1 LERPSACLAPSSLP
15 ALPTGG
21 KLISVVSG
29 CYNEEENVRECY
41 EQVKK
46 VFQEIGRYRYEHIF
60 IDNASKDGTVAIL
73 RQIAAQDKNV
83 KVIVNARNFGH
94 IRSGYHAILLARG
107 DAVISVVSDL
117 QDPPELIKEF
127 IKKWEEGF
135 LVVVAVKADSDE
147 SPLFFAIRKLYYE
160 LISRLAEIEV
170 NKNATG
176 FGLYDRRFIDILA
189 EIDDPYP
196 YFRGLVS
203 EVGFPTAKIS
213 YHQPARKRGITS
225 HNFYRL
231 YDMAMLGITNHSKV
245 PLRLAT
251 MLGFAVSFLSLG
263 IAVGYLVFKLLY
275 WDSFSLGLA
284 PLVIG
289 LFFFGSVQLFFIGI
303 LGEYIGA
310 IYTQVQKRPHVVEL
324 ERINFEPETVKGFSS

>member
-1 LERPSACLAPSSLP
+1 MELSSACIAPLPLP
-15 ALPTGG
+15 ARPAGN
-21 KLISVVSG
+21 KLISVVSA
-29 CYNEEENVRECY
+29 CYNEEKNVRECY
-41 EQVKK
+41 AQVKK
-46 VFQEIGRYRYEHIF
+46 VFEEIGRYRYEHIF

-73 RQIAAQDKNV
+73 REIAAQDKNV
-83 KVIVNARNFGH
+83 KVIINARNFGH
-94 IRSGYHAILLARG
+94 IRSPHHAMIQARG

-135 LVVVAVKADSDE
+135 LVVIAVKADSEE
-147 SPLFFAIRKLYYE
+147 SPLFFAIRKAYYE
-160 LISRLAEIEV
+160 LVSRLAELDL

-189 EIDDPYP
+189 EMDDPYP

-203 EVGFPTAKIS
+203 EIGFPIYKIP
-213 YHQPARKRGITS
+213 YHQPLRRHGITS
-225 HNFYRL
+225 NNFYRL

-251 MLGFAVSFLSLG
+251 MLGFGVSFISLCV
-263 IAVGYLVFKLLY
+263 ALGYLVFKLLY
-275 WDSFSLGLA
+275 WNSFSLGLA
-284 PLVIG
+284 PLEIG

-310 IYTQVQKRPHVVEL
+310 IHTQVQKRPHVIEL
-324 ERINFEPETVKGFSS
+324 ERINFEPENKVGF

>member
-1 LERPSACLAPSSLP
+1 MERISACIAPAVGAP
-15 ALPTGG
+15 RPPGK
-21 KLISVVSG
+21 KLISVVSA
-29 CYNEEENVRECY
+29 CYNEEGNVRECY

-46 VFQEIGRYRYEHIF
+46 VFSEIGHYRYEHVF
-60 IDNASKDGTVAIL
+60 IDNASKDRTAKIL
-73 RQIAAQDKNV
+73 RELAAEDKNV
-83 KVIVNARNFGH
+83 KVILNARNFGH
-94 IRSGYHAILLARG
+94 IRSGYHAILHVQG

-127 IKKWEEGF
+127 VRKWEEGF
-135 LVVVAVKADSDE
+135 PVVVAFKQESDE
-147 SPLFFAIRKLYYE
+147 SAFFFMVRKLYYE
-160 LISRLAEIEV
+160 LVSHLAEIDL

-176 FGLYDRRFIDILA
+176 FGLYDRRFIEILK
-189 EIDDPYP
+189 EMDDPYP

-203 EVGFPTAKIS
+203 EIGLPMARIP

-225 HNFYRL
+225 NNFYRL

-251 MLGFAVSFLSLG
+251 MLGFAVSLLSLF
-263 IAVGYLVFKLLY
+263 IALGYLVCKLLY
-275 WDSFSLGLA
+275 WNSFQLGLA
-284 PLVIG
+284 PLEVG

-310 IYTQVQKRPHVVEL
+310 IHTQVLKRPHVVEL
-324 ERINFEPETVKGFSS
+324 ERINFGPEGGK

>member
-1 LERPSACLAPSSLP
+1 MERPSACLAPSLVP
-15 ALPTGG
+15 ARSAGD

-29 CYNEEENVRECY
+29 CYNEEGNVRECY

-60 IDNASKDGTVAIL
+60 IDNASKDGTAAIL
-73 RQIAAQDKNV
+73 REIAAKDKNV
-83 KVIVNARNFGH
+83 KVILNARNFGH
-94 IRSGYHAILLARG
+94 IRSPYHAMLQARG

-135 LVVVAVKADSDE
+135 MVVMAVKANSDE
-147 SPLFFAIRKLYYE
+147 SPLFFAIRKAYYE
-160 LISRLAEIEV
+160 FVTRLAEIELI
-170 NKNATG
+170 KNATG
-176 FGLYDRRFIDILA
+176 FGLYDRRFIDVLS

-203 EVGFPTAKIS
+203 EIGFTVAKVP
-213 YHQPARKRGITS
+213 YHQPVRMRGITS
-225 HNFYRL
+225 NNFYRL

-263 IAVGYLVFKLLY
+263 VALAYLIFKLLY
-275 WDSFSLGLA
+275 WNSFSLGLA
-284 PLVIG
+284 PLEIG

-310 IYTQVQKRPHVVEL
+310 IHTQVQKRPHVVEL
-324 ERINFEPETVKGFSS
+324 ERINFEPETVKGFSP